1 MRTVALALATL
12 SLLLSPGCGLL
23 PKRVEYFQRKVEAVP
38 EKTER
43 ASETERQA
51 AAFIATTAREVE
63 LLAVR
68 EQTSTNMQE
77 AAGEVVTVAQALS
90 TSLGPPAE
98 PWDHPATPLA
108 LKLAHAGNKLDRAV
122 EDYRQDVAPD
132 VGKKIEGTG
141 VIQLGYFTNL
151 LFIGGGLLALW
162 VVGKI
167 VLSIYAPGV
176 SGVVG
181 QVAKVPLSTLKGL
194 AEQTVKGVEGFKA
207 QLGSLG
213 LESKLEASIRSLLR
227 SELEKK
233 QDQQVQKVARELTD
247 KG

>member
-1 MRTVALALATL
+1 ML
-12 SLLLSPGCGLL
+12 SQGCGLL

-51 AAFIATTAREVE
+51 AAFIATTSREVE

-77 AAGEVVTVAQALS
+77 AAGEVVTAAQALS

-141 VIQLGYFTNL
+141 AIQLGYFTNL
-151 LFIGGGLLALW
+151 LLVGGGLALLTLLLYTG
-162 VVGKI
+162 VKI
-167 VLSIYAPGV
+167 ALSIYAPGV

-181 QVAKVPLSTLKGL
+181 QVAKVPLATLKGL
-194 AEQTVKGVEGFKA
+194 AEQTVKGVEGFKSE
-207 QLGSLG
+207 LGSLG
-213 LESKLEASIRSLLR
+213 LGEKAEAAIRTLLR
-227 SELEKK
+227 TELQKK
-233 QDQQVQKVARELTD
+233 QDGAVQKVARDLTD

>member
-1 MRTVALALATL
+1 MP
-12 SLLLSPGCGLL
+12 SPGCGLL

-51 AAFIATTAREVE
+51 AAFIATTSREVE

-77 AAGEVVTVAQALS
+77 AAGEVVTAAQALS

-141 VIQLGYFTNL
+141 AIQLGYFTNL
-151 LFIGGGLLALW
+151 LLVGGGLALLTLLLYTG
-162 VVGKI
+162 VKI
-167 VLSIYAPGV
+167 ALSIYAPGV

-181 QVAKVPLSTLKGL
+181 QVAKVPLATLKGL
-194 AEQTVKGVEGFKA
+194 AEQTVKGVEGFKSE
-207 QLGSLG
+207 LRSLG
-213 LESKLEASIRSLLR
+213 LGEKAEAAIRTLLR
-227 SELEKK
+227 TELQKK
-233 QDQQVQKVARELTD
+233 QDGAVQKVARDLTD